1 MDLKREL
8 TLLDV
13 FCIASGA
20 MISSGLFVLPG
31 LAFAL
36 AGPAMVIA
44 YFFAA
49 LLALTGMLSQ
59 AELASAMPKAGGT
72 YFYVTRTMGPA
83 VGTVDGILTWF
94 SLCMKTSF
102 ALVGMS
108 AFVGLIVDID
118 IRIIGLILCAIFLLI
133 NIIGIKEASK
143 LQVVLVFGIFA
154 ILIVY
159 IFAGLPNVQV
169 KNIENFMPN
178 GITSVFTTAGLVFVS
193 YGGLLKVASVAE
205 EVKNPART
213 IPLAMI
219 FSLLIVSILYVF
231 VVFVT
236 SGVLRGAV
244 LSNSLT
250 PISDG
255 AQIFWG
261 TPGRIVLGIAAI
273 FAFIST
279 ANAGIMASARYPL
292 ALGRDKLMPAFLM
305 KINKRF
311 QTPHVALTV
320 STVFIAAS
328 LFLRLDVLIKAAS
341 TVLFLTFI
349 FSCLCV
355 VILRESH
362 LQNYRPKFRS
372 PLYPWVQIVG
382 VIGSGFIIFEMG
394 APALI
399 ASGVLVLGG
408 FFAYWFY
415 GRIRSNREFALLHL
429 IERITAKEITDG
441 SLETELKEIIR
452 ERDEIVTDRFDEI
465 IMNSIVMDIEKT
477 TDLESFFCSVSTK
490 LSEKLNTDK
499 DIIYNKLLKR
509 EKESST
515 VLSPTLAIPHII
527 IEGENKFGVL
537 LARCKEGINF
547 SEDAPDIKTVFVLMG
562 TKDERNFHLRS
573 LSAIAQVVQD
583 KCFEK
588 KWMSAKSADDLKD
601 AVLLGERKR

>member
-1 MDLKREL
+1 MKLKREL

-20 MISSGLFVLPG
+20 MISSGLFILPG
-31 LAFAL
+31 LAFAQ
-36 AGPAMVIA
+36 AGPAMVIS

-72 YFYVTRTMGPA
+72 YFYVTRAMGPA
-83 VGTVDGILTWF
+83 VGTVDGLLTWF

-108 AFVGLIVDID
+108 AFVGLIVNID

-143 LQVVLVFGIFA
+143 FQVVLVFGIFA

-159 IFAGLPNVQV
+159 IFAGLPNIQI

-178 GITSVFTTAGLVFVS
+178 GLTSVFTTAGLVFVS

-205 EVKNPART
+205 EVKNPAKT

-219 FSLLIVSILYVF
+219 FALLIVSILYIF
-231 VVFVT
+231 VVFIT
-236 SGVLRGAV
+236 SSV
-244 LSNSLT
+244 LSGSVLSGSLT

-255 AQIFWG
+255 ATVFWG
-261 TPGRIVLGIAAI
+261 KPGGIILGIAAI

-292 ALGRDKLMPAFLM
+292 ALGRDKLMPAFFM
-305 KINKRF
+305 KINKKF
-311 QTPHVALTV
+311 KTPHVALSV
-320 STVFIAAS
+320 STLFIAAT

-341 TVLFLTFI
+341 TVLILTFI

-355 VILRESH
+355 IILRESR

-372 PLYPWVQIVG
+372 PLYPWIQIIG
-382 VIGSGFIIFEMG
+382 IIGSSFLIIEMG
-394 APALI
+394 IPALI
-399 ASGVLVLGG
+399 SSGILIIGG
-408 FFAYWFY
+408 LFAYWFY
-415 GRIRSNREFALLHL
+415 GRIRSTREFALLHL
-429 IERITAKEITDG
+429 IERITAKELTDR

-452 ERDEIVTDRFDEI
+452 ERDEIITDRFDDI
-465 IMNSIVMDIEKT
+465 IANSIVMDIEET
-477 TDLESFFCSVSTK
+477 VDLKGFFDLVSKK
-490 LSEKLNTDK
+490 LSIKLNIDK
-499 DIIYNKLLKR
+499 SIINDKLMQR
-509 EKESST
+509 EQESST

-527 IEGENKFGVL
+527 IEGEKKFSIL
-537 LARCKEGINF
+537 LARCKDGIEF
-547 SEDAPDIKTVFVLMG
+547 SEGTPDIKTVFVLMG

-588 KWMSAKSADDLKD
+588 KWMAARSDEDLKD

>member
-1 MDLKREL
+1 MDLKRDL
-8 TLLDV
+8 GLLDV
-13 FCIASGA
+13 FCIASGS
-20 MISSGLFVLPG
+20 MISSGLFILPG
-31 LAFAL
+31 LAFAQ
-36 AGPAMVIA
+36 AGPAMFIS

-72 YFYVTRTMGPA
+72 YFYVARAMGPA
-83 VGTVDGILTWF
+83 VGTVDGLITWF

-108 AFVGLIVDID
+108 AFVGLIINVD
-118 IRIIGLILCAIFLLI
+118 IRIIGIILCAVFLFI

-143 LQVVLVFGIFA
+143 LQIVLVFGMFA

-159 IFAGLPNVQV
+159 IFVGLQNVQM
-169 KNIENFMPN
+169 KNLENFMPN
-178 GITSVFTTAGLVFVS
+178 GLGSVFTTAGLVFVS

-205 EVKNPART
+205 EVKNPAKT

-219 FSLLIVSILYVF
+219 FALLIVSTLYVF

-236 SGVLRGAV
+236 SGVLNGTV
-244 LSNSLT
+244 LSGSLM

-255 AQIFWG
+255 AGVFWG
-261 TPGRIVLGIAAI
+261 TPGKIILGIAAV
-273 FAFIST
+273 FAFVST

-292 ALGRDKLMPAFLM
+292 ALGRDKLMPSLLM
-305 KINKRF
+305 KINKKYK
-311 QTPHVALTV
+311 TPHVALII
-320 STVFIAAS
+320 STAFIAAT
-328 LFLRLDVLIKAAS
+328 LFLKLDILVKAAS

-382 VIGSGFIIFEMG
+382 VIGSGFLIFKMG
-394 APALI
+394 TPALI
-399 ASGVLVLGG
+399 SSGILVIGG

-415 GRIRSNREFALLHL
+415 GRIRSTREYALLHL
-429 IERITAKEITDG
+429 IERITAKELTDR
-441 SLETELKEIIR
+441 SLETELKEIIK
-452 ERDEIVTDRFDEI
+452 ERDEIVTDRFDDI
-465 IMNSIVMDIEKT
+465 IVNSIVMDIKGAIE
-477 TDLESFFCSVSTK
+477 LEDFFDIVSK
-490 LSEKLNTDK
+490 QLAEKLDIDK
-499 DIIYNKLLKR
+499 SMIYDKLTKR

-527 IEGENKFGVL
+527 VEGEEKFVIL
-537 LARCKEGINF
+537 LARCKEGIRF
-547 SEDAPDIKTVFVLMG
+547 SEEFSNIKTVFVLMG

-573 LSAIAQVVQD
+573 LSAIAQLVQD

-588 KWMSAKSADDLKD
+588 KWMAAKSTEDLKD